1 MTDPI
6 SNSTLGGDI
15 GLGVGVVD
23 LSGGIGER
31 GLRKLIYGNI
41 NIIENM
47 SSFGLLYVEGDGPKC
62 NY

>member
-31 GLRKLIYGNI
+31 GLRKLIDGDI
-41 NIIENM
+41 NISLKICWR
-47 SSFGLLYVEGDGPKC
+47 LDYVTLKGE
-62 NY
+62 